1 MLEINGAG
9 SARGAQPPLFIWRV
23 QVHDANVVTTMLV
36 HGERRLLTF
45 NEADFRRFTALIEV
59 VTP

>member
-1 MLEINGAG
+1 
-9 SARGAQPPLFIWRV
+9 
-23 QVHDANVVTTMLV
+23 VVTTMLV